1 MLQLIDT
8 TAQLTQQALH
18 DLQETQYSLVQ
29 KEKMSVLGNLVTAIA
44 HEIKAQN

>member
-1 MLQLIDT
+1 VLKLIDT
-8 TAQLTQQALH
+8 TAQLTQALH